1 MIIRVF
7 KILKIK
13 LKIRESNNRWGN
25 FKDKK
30 MNLIK
35 LKLKKIMI
43 FKKGNKKKKNNK
55 KIIKLISILNM
66 IMNKI
71 KLKCLINHI

>member
-55 KIIKLISILNM
+55 KIKLISILNM